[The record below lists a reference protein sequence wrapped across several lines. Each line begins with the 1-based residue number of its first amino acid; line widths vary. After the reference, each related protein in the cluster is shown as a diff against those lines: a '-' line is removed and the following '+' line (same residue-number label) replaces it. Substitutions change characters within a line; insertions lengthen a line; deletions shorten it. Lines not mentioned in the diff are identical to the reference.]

1 MEEKYHPEDV
11 SRRYFLNE
19 ELFLLWLFFFLSW
32 RVKHYYFLT

>member
-19 ELFLLWLFFFLSW
+19 ELFLLWLFFFYHEEWSIII
-32 RVKHYYFLT
+32 F

>member
-19 ELFLLWLFFFLSW
+19 ELFLLWLFFLSW